1 MLNVQRH
8 VPQFLFN
15 LHALQS
21 WSSRIPRQVDDQ
33 GARRPS
39 LTLSLP
45 WFPWPLARILLSCS
59 AVASSCAQGQE
70 TGPHEASW
78 LSSFPFLSCPSFP
91 ACASAFPGV
100 LLEKGLR
107 PLQMC
112 AAPSKH
118 QLGVLLPP
126 SYSHGTIVASADTSR
141 SSTRAA
147 PWMTRGPQGASG
159 STDIGWSCFFL
170 SCRCPC
176 FLPRPCFLRPETAFG
191 DPARG
196 PPRAAPHWSI
206 EGPESEAFGP
216 GSAAR
221 GSGDSD
227 SDELDRDTRKLS
239 LPFPFGI
246 WLKQCTALSRA
257 NLKFET

>member
-1 MLNVQRH
+1 MTKVRGAPLSRC
-8 VPQFLFN
+8 PSRGFRGP
-15 LHALQS
+15 S
-21 WSSRIPRQVDDQ
+21 PESSE
-33 GARRPS
+33 
-39 LTLSLP
+39 
-45 WFPWPLARILLSCS
+45 LLR

-78 LSSFPFLSCPSFP
+78 LSSSPFLSCPSFP

-118 QLGVLLPP
+118 QLCVLLPP

-176 FLPRPCFLRPETAFG
+176 FLPHPCFLRPETAFG

-196 PPRAAPHWSI
+196 PPRAAPHWSLKVPNPKHSDLALQLVVLGI
-206 EGPESEAFGP
+206 PIQTNWTETHGNCLCLLA
-216 GSAAR
+216 
-221 GSGDSD
+221 SG
-227 SDELDRDTRKLS
+227 
-239 LPFPFGI
+239 
-246 WLKQCTALSRA
+246 
-257 NLKFET
+257 

>member
-1 MLNVQRH
+1 MVS
-8 VPQFLFN
+8 V
-15 LHALQS
+15 A
-21 WSSRIPRQVDDQ
+21 PR
-33 GARRPS
+33 PN
-39 LTLSLP
+39 P
-45 WFPWPLARILLSCS
+45 LSCS

-78 LSSFPFLSCPSFP
+78 LSSSPFLSCPSFP

-118 QLGVLLPP
+118 QLCVLLPP

-196 PPRAAPHWSI
+196 L

-216 GSAAR
+216 AALQLVVL
-221 GSGDSD
+221 GIPIQTNWTETHGNCLCHFLLASG
-227 SDELDRDTRKLS
+227 
-239 LPFPFGI
+239 
-246 WLKQCTALSRA
+246 
-257 NLKFET
+257 

>member
-1 MLNVQRH
+1 MTKVRGAPL
-8 VPQFLFN
+8 
-15 LHALQS
+15 
-21 WSSRIPRQVDDQ
+21 SRCPVVSVAPR
-33 GARRPS
+33 PN
-39 LTLSLP
+39 P
-45 WFPWPLARILLSCS
+45 LSCS

-78 LSSFPFLSCPSFP
+78 LSSSPFLSCPSFP

-118 QLGVLLPP
+118 QLCVLLPP
-126 SYSHGTIVASADTSR
+126 SYSHGTIVASADKSR

-176 FLPRPCFLRPETAFG
+176 FLPHPCFLRPETAFG

-196 PPRAAPHWSI
+196 PPRAAPHWGLQLVVLGI
-206 EGPESEAFGP
+206 PIQTNWTETHGNCLCHFLLA
-216 GSAAR
+216 
-221 GSGDSD
+221 SG
-227 SDELDRDTRKLS
+227 
-239 LPFPFGI
+239 
-246 WLKQCTALSRA
+246 
-257 NLKFET
+257 